1 MRVTDPQT
9 PLIYAVLIVTAAAIA
24 VGSVGVLLSWLMHRL
39 HERLEH
45 RVPRHRRQLVATYA
59 SFRRFLM
66 TVSFAAVRSL
76 VE

>member
-9 PLIYAVLIVTAAAIA
+9 PLVSGVLIITAAAITVA
-24 VGSVGVLLSWLMHRL
+24 IVGLLLSWLMHRL

-45 RVPRHRRQLVATYA
+45 HVPRHRRQLEATYA
-59 SFRRFLM
+59 SFRRFLIS
-66 TVSFAAVRSL
+66 VRFAAVRSL